1 MKRALTATALLA
13 MGLLMASSFAAAQGK
28 PASTSGGEVTIG
40 VLGRTDVSSS
50 KFQEYREVPKGIS
63 LPYLNLFATTA
74 KLDFNLL
81 ADNVRQSDQRYTGWF
96 NTGGFDLGFDYNQT
110 PHNMGNAAHSAWNE
124 TGTGVWGMSTVLTTA
139 LANATDPLASS
150 VRTYDYYNNL
160 LAPVFADTNTYDISS
175 LRQRGTV
182 TLDLSKKLP
191 FDFAFSYMREHKSGY
206 RGQGGGDVLG
216 WVSPLVDLA
225 EPLNEVTQ
233 DYGFRAAYNFKA
245 GNTLKAANVH
255 GSFNRNLFNNSAETL
270 LIDNPFRP
278 NNLAYTSSSVPSGSA
293 TELFSTAPDNQASTG
308 AFGFMLKFAKQTRF
322 AADFGMASWTQNA
335 PFLQATLNP
344 LILNG
349 SGQSTT
355 LTSSYPATSLNG
367 KISTDTTNLLFS
379 TRPINNLGV
388 RVQYRSYGY
397 KDKSARFVIAGDTSA
412 SPDQRWQTADTP
424 TADEPYGHATANRTD
439 SDSKFFAIQANYDIK
454 AFTIEGAYKNTSSSW
469 VGRTASSGADG
480 KENTYTLA
488 VLYHASDLFGI
499 RFMNDWA
506 TRTVGGV
513 EAGSTAAV
521 QGVME
526 DHAERKLTRTGFMIE
541 LTPGSKVDVAFTYF
555 RNNADYPNRPA
566 KGTDDPTA
574 FSGLLSAKYDSFTG
588 EVGFHPNAKL
598 ELNGYYT
605 YETND
610 QTNQWIGL
618 TNNTYV
624 NNKLNYAGSDKTN
637 TFGLNFVYTIVPDK
651 WTFTV
656 LARQQ
661 KVDGLMDITAKET
674 LAPGA
679 TSNFYYPGR
688 TTLIPAG
695 QGGAADV
702 TAWDDTTITTFGLQ
716 LDYAIAK
723 SWKLAGGY
731 AYEKYDYVDPYTS
744 GTTQFP
750 ISVYFA
756 GKADSGPY
764 KANVAY
770 TTLTYRF

>member
-13 MGLLMASSFAAAQGK
+13 MGVLMASSVVMAQDK
-28 PASTSGGEVTIG
+28 PASSAGGEVTIAA
-40 VLGRTDVSSS
+40 LTRNDISSS
-50 KFQEYREVPKGIS
+50 KFTEYREVPKGLS
-63 LPYLNLFATTA
+63 LPYMNLFATNA
-74 KLDFNLL
+74 KLDFNLMV
-81 ADNVRQSDQRYTGWF
+81 DNVRQSDQRYTGWF

-124 TGTGVWGMSTVLTTA
+124 TGTGVWSMNTVQTTA
-139 LANATDPLASS
+139 LANATDPLASAA
-150 VRTYDYYNNL
+150 RTYAFYDQL
-160 LAPVFADTNTYDISS
+160 LAPVFADSNTYDMSS

-233 DYGFRAAYNFKA
+233 DFGLRAAYNFKTSGA
-245 GNTLKAANVH
+245 LKTGNIH

-270 LIDNPFRP
+270 MIDNPFRP
-278 NNLAYTSSSVPSGSA
+278 NNLAYSSSAPSGSA
-293 TELFSTAPDNQASTG
+293 TELFSTAPDNQASTT
-308 AFGFMLKFAKQTRF
+308 AFGLQLKFAKQTRI

-349 SGQSTT
+349 SGQPTT

-367 KISTDTTNLLFS
+367 KINTDTTNIFFS
-379 TRPINNLGV
+379 TRPIDNLGV
-388 RVQYRSYGY
+388 RVQYRKYGY
-397 KDKSARFVIAGDTSA
+397 KDKSTRFVIPGDTSA
-412 SPDQRWQTADTP
+412 APDQRWQTADTP

-439 SDSKFFAIQANYDIK
+439 SESSYFTVQANYDIK
-454 AFTIEGAYKNTSSSW
+454 AFTVEGAYKNTSSSW
-469 VGRTASSGADG
+469 VGRTASSGTDG
-480 KENTYTLA
+480 KEKTYTLA
-488 VLYHASDLFGI
+488 VLYHASDLLGF
-499 RFMNDWA
+499 RLMNDWA
-506 TRTVGGV
+506 NRTVSGV
-513 EAGSTAAV
+513 VAGSTAAV

-526 DHAERKLTRTGFMIE
+526 DHAERKLTRTGAQVD
-541 LTPGSKVDVAFTYF
+541 LTPGSKVDVSFTYF
-555 RNNADYPNRPA
+555 RNNAEYPNRPA
-566 KGTDDPTA
+566 KGVDDPTA

-588 EVGFHPNAKL
+588 EVGFHPNAKV
-598 ELNGYYT
+598 ELDAYYT
-605 YETND
+605 YEKND

-618 TNNTYV
+618 TNSTYV

-637 TFGLNFVYTIVPDK
+637 TFGLNFVYNIIADK
-651 WTFTV
+651 CSFRV

-661 KVDGLMDITAKET
+661 KVDGLMDVTAKES

-688 TTLIPAG
+688 TTLIPTG
-695 QGGAADV
+695 QGGAADIP
-702 TAWDDTTITTFGLQ
+702 AWDDTTITTFGMQ
-716 LDYAIAK
+716 IDYAIAK

-750 ISVYFA
+750 ISVFFA